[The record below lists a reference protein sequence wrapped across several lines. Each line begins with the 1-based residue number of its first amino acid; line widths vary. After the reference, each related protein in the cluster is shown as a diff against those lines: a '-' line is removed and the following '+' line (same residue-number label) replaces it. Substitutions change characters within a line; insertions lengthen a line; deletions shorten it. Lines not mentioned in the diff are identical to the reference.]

1 MEVTEAGWHLQRVSS
16 YARGQ
21 AFPGR
26 RGVRPP
32 ELKDHPERLA
42 VISLPEPVRDGGPGL
57 WGVMA
62 ARRTERSYHPGPIT
76 VAELSQLLWAAQ
88 GLTGREKGDLRLR
101 TVPSAGGL
109 HPFDLYVVVNRVEGM
124 EPGLYHYLVPDHTLE
139 FLRAGMLGADLAR
152 AALDQQM
159 MERAAVNIALAAV
172 VARSVWRY
180 HERAWRYMYLD
191 AGHIMQNLA
200 LAATAMGLGLCPIGA
215 FYDREVDDFFGLD
228 SGEADAGRETVMYM
242 GSIGAT
248 PRLA

>member
-1 MEVTEAGWHLQRVSS
+1 MEETEAGWHLQRVSS
-16 YARGQ
+16 YMRGQ

-32 ELKDHPERLA
+32 EAKDQPERLA
-42 VISLPEPVRDGGPGL
+42 VMSLPEPGRDGGAGL

-62 ARRTERSYHPGPIT
+62 ARRSERSYHPGSIT
-76 VAELSQLLWAAQ
+76 LAELSQLLWAAQ

-124 EPGLYHYLVPDHTLE
+124 EPGLYHYLVANQSLE
-139 FLRAGMLGADLAR
+139 FLRSGMLGADLAR

-172 VARSVWRY
+172 VARCVWRY

-215 FYDREVDDFFGLD
+215 FYDREVDEFFGLD
-228 SGEADAGRETVMYM
+228 QGEGDAGGETVMYM
-242 GSIGAT
+242 GSIG
-248 PRLA
+248 RLR